1 MKYSMRILTKKTTKK
16 ANLLERSPHSCH
28 DNVDEIL
35 LSGASAMRSSGQTD
49 GHRTPA
55 YDIESKY
62 KIPTILKN
70 ESELLQSHFLHVKS
84 RHSRDSRN
92 KSTVPEGRNG
102 CHSFPQ
108 KIVKLISVVGS
119 EAITCNVERIM
130 V

>member
-1 MKYSMRILTKKTTKK
+1 M
-16 ANLLERSPHSCH
+16 ERSPHSCH

-35 LSGASAMRSSGQTD
+35 LSGASATRSSGQTD
-49 GHRTPA
+49 GHRKTA
-55 YDIESKY
+55 YDIESKF

-70 ESELLQSHFLHVKS
+70 KSEPLQSHFLRVKS

-92 KSTVPEGRNG
+92 KRTVPEGRNG
-102 CHSFPQ
+102 CHSFTH